1 MCGFNNIN
9 YECVAELNSI
19 SIGHF
24 VHIYIY
30 GKWYVNNNTSIAE

>member
-24 VHIYIY
+24 VYIY